1 MNPQQTSDSDGGDT
15 GSESPGSSLDPM
27 HNMEAVYGTTPPPNP
42 RESKKNKEKMR
53 SHKIKKAN
61 QDFRDSIERQRTA
74 KIRDNK
80 RHAVH
85 VQKISDDI
93 ASFKLEGEDED
104 LYHSLQFGGDP
115 QDMVPGVH
123 KRKDSSK
130 SFNIGRRQDRDFK
143 HNSSSEFLTD
153 SPASVPIMTLQTP
166 IKVDSP
172 NQFKSLNSE
181 QVPGVESRT
190 QPNVFFQQRRYVTKS
205 VAECP
210 TEREEFYRIFSQ
222 LINMGSEKKKDKEKN
237 FQRQLS
243 SEQLVWQN
251 RLNDL
256 IWLELQAWN
265 RGVTLQE
272 QDQYVCSSREKV
284 KHILEEIMQFRVTL
298 SKDEIDPNISN
309 IDRDRVGSPE
319 YGRHPSLDFDQAIE
333 SSANLFDVI
342 EDQKEALVQVTEIL
356 NKLES
361 VQQLYPTLK
370 SLSKDNPIYATDDF
384 QHRVNTLCLWL
395 NITKDLGHKLQLMAK
410 VLYIDQMHDV
420 EWPWLEY
427 ESPNQVA
434 GQRHAGHAESET
446 CFPVVEVE
454 NEDNVQEREHI
465 VVYQHLDSGINTL
478 GESERTGASKSVHFA
493 ISEQQSP
500 GSPSDDDPP
509 FDLTPSDTS
518 TPAKSPNMR
527 SYPHVPSISRSSSSM
542 SVDELSHCSH
552 YRYFADRYANTLI
565 FFTIHKCCNITI
577 IYREMNLVSHNLM
590 MLS

>member
-1 MNPQQTSDSDGGDT
+1 MNRPQTSDSDGGDT
-15 GSESPGSSLDPM
+15 ASESPGSSLDPM
-27 HNMEAVYGTTPPPNP
+27 NNMEGIYGTTPPPNP
-42 RESKKNKEKMR
+42 RESKKTKEKIR

-61 QDFRDSIERQRTA
+61 QDYKDSRERQRVA
-74 KIRDNK
+74 KIRDTK
-80 RHAVH
+80 RHAVL
-85 VQKISDDI
+85 VQKISDDV

-104 LYHSLQFGGDP
+104 LYHSLQFVDDP
-115 QDMVPGVH
+115 QDMVH
-123 KRKDSSK
+123 RRKDSTK
-130 SFNIGRRQDRDFK
+130 SFNIGRMQDRDFK
-143 HNSSSEFLTD
+143 HNTSSEFLTD
-153 SPASVPIMTLQTP
+153 APASVPIMTLQTP

-181 QVPGVESRT
+181 QVLGIESRP
-190 QPNVFFQQRRYVTKS
+190 QPNRFFQQRRFVTKS

-210 TEREEFYRIFSQ
+210 SEREEFYRIFSQ

-265 RGVTLQE
+265 RGVTLQD
-272 QDQYVCSSREKV
+272 QDQYVCAAREKV
-284 KHILEEIMQFRVTL
+284 KSILEEIMQFRVTL
-298 SKDEIDPNISN
+298 SKDEVDPNISN
-309 IDRDRVGSPE
+309 LDLDRVGSPE
-319 YGRHPSLDFDQAIE
+319 YGRHPSLDFEQAMQ
-333 SSANLFDVI
+333 SSVNLFDVI

-395 NITKDLGHKLQLMAK
+395 NITNDLGHKLKLMAK

-420 EWPWLEY
+420 EWPWLDY
-427 ESPNQVA
+427 ESPNQVV

-446 CFPVVEVE
+446 RLLVAEAENESTNQEGHVEV
-454 NEDNVQEREHI
+454 I
-465 VVYQHLDSGINTL
+465 YQQQDSGINTL
-478 GESERTGASKSVHFA
+478 GDSEKTGANKSVHFA
-493 ISEQQSP
+493 ISEQESP
-500 GSPSDDDPP
+500 GSPDDDVPP
-509 FDLTPSDTS
+509 FNLTPSDTS
-518 TPAKSPNMR
+518 TPSKSPNMR

-552 YRYFADRYANTLI
+552 YRYFADRYE
-565 FFTIHKCCNITI
+565 ITFDQSI
-577 IYREMNLVSHNLM
+577 
-590 MLS
+590 